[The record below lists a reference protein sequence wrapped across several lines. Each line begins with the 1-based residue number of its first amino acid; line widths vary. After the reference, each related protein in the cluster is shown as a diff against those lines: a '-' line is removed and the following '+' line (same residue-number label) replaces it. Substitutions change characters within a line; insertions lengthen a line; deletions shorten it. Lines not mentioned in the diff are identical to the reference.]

1 MLISGSSERIQTL
14 LADIK
19 NAAPYNVNVLVVGPT
34 GCGKELVV
42 QTLHKLSGRKGR
54 LVSVNCAAIPRDL
67 LEAELFGHEKGAFTG
82 AATRRIGRFEE
93 AAGGTLFLDEIGDMP
108 LELQGKLLRAIE
120 ARAVSRIGSNTE
132 QPIDFRLVCATHQ
145 NIGHKFEK
153 GEFRQDLM
161 YRISVVMLQVP
172 SLQDRMDDLPELAR
186 SISHQL
192 ETDGS
197 GLVPPKVSSDGLAEM
212 MAYSWPGNIREL
224 RNFFQRAAVLSKGV
238 PIDRNAVRKL
248 LHLPH
253 DRSAEQKSLWTAI
266 DQMPDDDEEQII
278 AVSVAAPFER
288 ADQSM
293 ITMLNGDDAFCLQDH
308 LSAQE
313 AKFIALA
320 MEMCNYNTAKAAK
333 RLSLKRTTLIAKM
346 RKHGISSDLPSE
358 TSYNLT

>member
-1 MLISGSSERIQTL
+1 MLISGSSERVQTL

-19 NAAPYNVNVLVVGPT
+19 NAAPYNVNVLVIGPT

-42 QTLHKLSGRKGR
+42 QTVHELSGRRGK

-120 ARAVSRIGSNTE
+120 ARAVSRIGSNKE

-145 NIGHKFEK
+145 NIEHKVKK
-153 GEFRQDLM
+153 GEFREDLM

-172 SLQDRMDDLPELAR
+172 SLRDRMDDLPELVR

-197 GLVPPKVSSDGLAEM
+197 GLVPPQVSRDGLEEM
-212 MAYSWPGNIREL
+212 MDYPWPGNIREL
-224 RNFFQRAAVLSKGV
+224 RNFFQRAAVLLKGV
-238 PIDRNAVRKL
+238 PIDRAAVRKL

-253 DRSAEQKSLWTAI
+253 NQSAEQKSLWTAI
-266 DQMPDDDEEQII
+266 GQMPDDDDEDLKVPSDVE
-278 AVSVAAPFER
+278 APLEKTE
-288 ADQSM
+288 QSM
-293 ITMLNGDDAFCLQDH
+293 IAILNHPNEFCLQKH
-308 LSAQE
+308 LNMLE
-313 AKFIALA
+313 AKFIQSA
-320 MEMCNYNTAKAAK
+320 MQVSHYNTAKAAK

-346 RKHGISSDLPSE
+346 RKYGISSHINK
-358 TSYNLT
+358 T

>member
-14 LADIK
+14 LADVK

-42 QTLHKLSGRKGR
+42 QTIHDLSGRKGK

-120 ARAVSRIGSNTE
+120 ARAVSRIGSNSE

-145 NIGHKFEK
+145 NIEHKVDK

-172 SLQDRMDDLPELAR
+172 SLRDRMGDLPELAQA
-186 SISHQL
+186 ISHQL

-197 GLVPPKVSSDGLAEM
+197 GLVPPKVSRDGLAEM

-238 PIDRNAVRKL
+238 PIDREAVRKL

-253 DRSAEQKSLWTAI
+253 NQSEEQSFLWSAIA
-266 DQMPDDDEEQII
+266 QMPDDDEEPEI
-278 AVSVAAPFER
+278 APDAIAPLER
-288 ADQSM
+288 SDQSIM
-293 ITMLNGDDAFCLQDH
+293 TILNGHEDFCLQGH

-320 MEMCNYNTAKAAK
+320 MQMSNYNTAQAAK

-346 RKHGISSDLPSE
+346 RKYGISSDVPPE
-358 TSYNLT
+358 IPAI